1 MPLVLGDVPT
11 PTKTT
16 DDATVPEAPA
26 KGLRLSLGDRL
37 DAAPTLEPDVPE
49 AGTPAAAGLSL
60 GHLGL
65 GEPVDEPVDEQAGAL
80 PEPVAPA
87 LSLGEPQPE
96 PEPEPEPESVPAPEV
111 VAEAAPPPATPP
123 APLPPV
129 EGLRKVGEGVG
140 VAARPLDAAPPPVMP
155 AAPPPPLPTPPQGW
169 SFTVAGVNPAALPA
183 SAFAPRPRPATPAPS
198 PSRAP
203 AAPVAPVAAPA
214 PAPVAAPTPAPPPV
228 APPVPKVAAPHPVP
242 PQPAPPPAAPAA
254 PPGAAP
260 ASGGAGGGGAS
271 GGPGGKPPLRLGDA
285 LVDMG
290 LISSDQLQVALL
302 EKKSSPKMLG
312 ELLVDLGFITEQA
325 LSAVLAEASGFERF
339 TPGATM
345 VDAALLKV
353 LPKQVAQRYRVFP
366 VSTENGTVRVAM
378 ADIYDVVALDQLKR
392 AFGADAAIQP
402 LVCGETD
409 IQKAIDQYYGHE
421 LSIDGILREL
431 EHGGAAV
438 EDLTALDQEG
448 GYSHPIIRLV
458 DAILLDAVKTK
469 ASDIHFEPEGNF
481 LRVRYRI
488 DGEMTQIRTIHK
500 RHWAA
505 FGHRLKLMAG
515 MNIADKLNPQDGRI
529 SMTLG
534 HQRIDFRVSSL
545 PTVHGE
551 NLVLRILDKSSA
563 TVPLQSL
570 GFTPENFGLLTRMIK
585 RPEGI
590 IIVTGPTGSGKTTTL
605 YAVLNFINSLQLNI
619 MTLEDPVEYE
629 LSLIRQ
635 SQIREGTNMT
645 FAEGIRTLLR
655 QDPDVILIGE
665 VRDADTAVMALR
677 AAMTGHQVYT
687 TLHTN
692 DAAGAI
698 PRLMDLGMRPSLMA
712 GNIIGIV
719 AQRLS
724 RKLCD
729 ECKRPRPATPEECR
743 ILGVAPDAP
752 PTIFEPV
759 GCPSCRNTGHKGRIA
774 VSEILPFNEAID
786 EMIARDEPLSAI
798 RREAMKYGFVP
809 MVDDGVRKV
818 LEGTLSIP
826 ALMKAV
832 DVTDRL

>member
-1 MPLVLGDVPT
+1 M
-11 PTKTT
+11 
-16 DDATVPEAPA
+16 
-26 KGLRLSLGDRL
+26 
-37 DAAPTLEPDVPE
+37 
-49 AGTPAAAGLSL
+49 
-60 GHLGL
+60 
-65 GEPVDEPVDEQAGAL
+65 
-80 PEPVAPA
+80 
-87 LSLGEPQPE
+87 
-96 PEPEPEPESVPAPEV
+96 
-111 VAEAAPPPATPP
+111 
-123 APLPPV
+123 
-129 EGLRKVGEGVG
+129 
-140 VAARPLDAAPPPVMP
+140 
-155 AAPPPPLPTPPQGW
+155 
-169 SFTVAGVNPAALPA
+169 
-183 SAFAPRPRPATPAPS
+183 
-198 PSRAP
+198 
-203 AAPVAPVAAPA
+203 
-214 PAPVAAPTPAPPPV
+214 
-228 APPVPKVAAPHPVP
+228 
-242 PQPAPPPAAPAA
+242 
-254 PPGAAP
+254 
-260 ASGGAGGGGAS
+260 
-271 GGPGGKPPLRLGDA
+271 RLGDK
-285 LVDMG
+285 LVELG
-290 LISSDQLQVALL
+290 LISSDQLAVALQ

-325 LSAVLAEASGFERF
+325 LSAMLAEASGFERF

-345 VDAALLKV
+345 VDAALLKI

-366 VSTENGTVRVAM
+366 VSTENGVVRVAM
-378 ADIYDVVALDQLKR
+378 ADVYDVVGLDTLKR
-392 AFGADAAIQP
+392 HFGVDAEIQP

-431 EHGGAAV
+431 EQAGATA
-438 EDLTALDQEG
+438 EDLAALDQDK
-448 GYSHPIIRLV
+448 GYSHPVIRLV

-529 SMTLG
+529 SMNLG
-534 HQRIDFRVSSL
+534 HQKIDFRVSSL

-563 TVPLQSL
+563 TVPLQAL
-570 GFTPENFGLLTRMIK
+570 GFTPENFALLARMVK

-605 YAVLNFINSLQLNI
+605 YSVMNYINSLQLNI

-724 RKLCD
+724 RKLCE
-729 ECKRPRPATPEECR
+729 ECKAPRPATPEECR
-743 ILGVAPDAP
+743 ILDVSPDDP
-752 PTIFEPV
+752 PTIYEPV
-759 GCPSCRNTGHKGRIA
+759 GCPTCRGSGHKGRIA

-786 EMIARDEPLSAI
+786 EMIGRDEPLSAI

-818 LEGTLSIP
+818 LEGTMSIP
-826 ALMKAV
+826 ALMKSV
-832 DVTDRL
+832 DVTNRL

>member
-1 MPLVLGDVPT
+1 MPLVLGDMPT
-11 PTKTT
+11 PTKTD

-26 KGLRLSLGDRL
+26 RGLRLSLGDRL
-37 DAAPTLEPDVPE
+37 ESAPAVGPDAMPAPAAPVDLALGDVIVEDAPVFQDAAP
-49 AGTPAAAGLSL
+49 PAPS
-60 GHLGL
+60 
-65 GEPVDEPVDEQAGAL
+65 
-80 PEPVAPA
+80 APSA
-87 LSLGEPQPE
+87 LSLGAAPE
-96 PEPEPEPESVPAPEV
+96 PTPAPEPMSEPMS
-111 VAEAAPPPATPP
+111 EAAPEPSPDVPPALDVPPTPDVP
-123 APLPPV
+123 AEPAAQAEALV
-129 EGLRKVGEGVG
+129 SHAVDSLRRVGDGVG
-140 VAARPLDAAPPPVMP
+140 VAARRLDAAPAA
-155 AAPPPPLPTPPQGW
+155 AAPVAPAPPPLPTPPEGW
-169 SFTVAGVNPAALPA
+169 AFSVGGVRPAAELPA
-183 SAFAPRPRPATPAPS
+183 SAFAPRPRQAV
-198 PSRAP
+198 
-203 AAPVAPVAAPA
+203 AAPPVQVSAPVQVQAPA
-214 PAPVAAPTPAPPPV
+214 PAPTPTPTPTPKPVKAAPQLAAKPAPKAAPPP
-228 APPVPKVAAPHPVP
+228 
-242 PQPAPPPAAPAA
+242 PPPAKP
-254 PPGAAP
+254 
-260 ASGGAGGGGAS
+260 AGGEGS
-271 GGPGGKPPLRLGDA
+271 GSGKPPLRLGDK
-285 LVDMG
+285 LVELG
-290 LISSDQLQVALL
+290 LISSDQLAVALQ

-325 LSAVLAEASGFERF
+325 LSAMLAEASGFERF

-345 VDAALLKV
+345 VDAALLKI

-366 VSTENGTVRVAM
+366 VSTENGVVRVAM
-378 ADIYDVVALDQLKR
+378 ADVYDVVGLDTLKR
-392 AFGADAAIQP
+392 HFGADAEIQP

-431 EHGGAAV
+431 EQAGATA
-438 EDLTALDQEG
+438 EDLAALDQDK
-448 GYSHPIIRLV
+448 GYSHPVIRLV

-529 SMTLG
+529 SMNLG
-534 HQRIDFRVSSL
+534 HQKIDFRVSSL

-563 TVPLQSL
+563 TVPLQAL
-570 GFTPENFGLLTRMIK
+570 GFTPENFGLLSRMVK

-605 YAVLNFINSLQLNI
+605 YSVLNYINSLQLNI

-729 ECKRPRPATPEECR
+729 ACKAPRPATPEECR
-743 ILGVAPDAP
+743 ILDVPADDP

-759 GCPSCRNTGHKGRIA
+759 GCSECRGSGHKGRIA

-786 EMIARDEPLSAI
+786 EMIGRDEPLSAI

-818 LEGTLSIP
+818 LEGTMSIP
-826 ALMKAV
+826 ALMKSV